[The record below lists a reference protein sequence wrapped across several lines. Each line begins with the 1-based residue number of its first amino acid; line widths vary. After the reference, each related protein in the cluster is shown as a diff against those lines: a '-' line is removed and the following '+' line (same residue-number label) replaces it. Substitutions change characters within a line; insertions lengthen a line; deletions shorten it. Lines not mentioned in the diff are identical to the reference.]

1 MITTDNLINTIYTTK
16 SLFNLI
22 ERHIFFYGIDF
33 SYRLVYKKL
42 NDLDIKCSLRS
53 VKEGLDYIFKIKYLI
68 FIQEL
73 CHKALY
79 KPNLVPR
86 IKKLNESSIS
96 WDIVKDTQSLIK
108 DTIITPYLLKDMSR
122 FLNTGSI

>member
-86 IKKLNESSIS
+86 IKKLDESNIS

-108 DTIITPYLLKDMSR
+108 DTIITPYLLKDMSK

>member
-1 MITTDNLINTIYTTK
+1 MISTNNLINTIYTKK

-22 ERHIFFYGIDF
+22 ERYIFFYGISF
-33 SYRLVYKKL
+33 SYKLVYKKL
-42 NDLDIKCSLRS
+42 NDLSIKCSLQS
-53 VKEGLDYIFKIKYLI
+53 VKESLDYIFKIKYLI

-79 KPNLVPR
+79 KPNLISK
-86 IKKLNESSIS
+86 IKKLDESDIS
-96 WDIVKDTQSLIK
+96 WDVVKDTQLLIN
-108 DTIITPYLLKDMSR
+108 DIIITPYLLKDMSR

>member
-1 MITTDNLINTIYTTK
+1 MITTDKLITTIYATA

-33 SYRLVYKKL
+33 SYKLIHKKL
-42 NDLDIKCSLRS
+42 NNSNIRCSIQS
-53 VKEGLDYIFKIKYLI
+53 VKESLDYIFKIKYLI
-68 FIQEL
+68 FIEEL

-79 KPNLVPR
+79 KPNLVSK
-86 IKKLNESSIS
+86 IKNIDSSNVS
-96 WDIVKDTQSLIK
+96 WDVVKDTQELIPNI
-108 DTIITPYLLKDMSR
+108 IITPYILKDMHK